1 MLLTAC
7 ATELQQCEGY
17 GPVEALGPL
26 ENSELK
32 EASGLAVS
40 PAQSILWSHN
50 DRGDSARIF
59 AVGMDGGDRG
69 TWVLAGVEVV
79 DLEDLAFDPQGRV
92 VLGDIG
98 DNQRS
103 RDSVHLLR
111 FAEPDASTGGGTVTE
126 IEEFQLVYE
135 DGPQD
140 SEALAVDPQTGDI
153 FLFEKD
159 ASGRV
164 SVHQADLEAGTLKRI
179 HRFRP
184 PGDGDQAITAADFTP
199 DGERILLRTR
209 DRVLV
214 YNRSA
219 EGLEATLQGTP
230 CLGPVADESQ
240 GESLGAASW
249 GYVTVSEGAESVIS
263 RATRQ

>member
-17 GPVEALGPL
+17 APVEALGPL
-26 ENSELK
+26 ENTELK

-50 DRGDSARIF
+50 DRGDSARVF
-59 AVGMDGGDRG
+59 AVGMDGSDQGV
-69 TWVLAGVEVV
+69 WVLAGVDVQ
-79 DLEDLAFDPQGRV
+79 DLEDIAFDPQGRV

-98 DNQRS
+98 DNQRR
-103 RDSVHLLR
+103 RDSVRIIR
-111 FAEPDASTGGGTVTE
+111 FAEPDASTGGGTVTVE
-126 IEEFQLVYE
+126 SFELVYE

-164 SVHQADLEAGTLKRI
+164 SVHRADLEAGTLTRA

-184 PGDGDQAITAADFTP
+184 PGEGDQAITAADFTP
-199 DGERILLRTR
+199 DGERLLLRTR

-214 YNRSA
+214 YNRA
-219 EGLEATLQGTP
+219 VGGIEATLAGTP
-230 CLGPVADESQ
+230 CVGPVAQEAQ
-240 GESLGAASW
+240 GESLGAATW
-249 GYVTVSEGAESVIS
+249 GYVTVSEGPESVIS
-263 RATRQ
+263 RANRR